1 MSSRQDCDSGNS
13 NLDQT
18 GNILAG
24 NSSETDIQ
32 NTSINNAG
40 VSTNTAPPAPQNT
53 IFEVYLPLNGRIY
66 YITYQ
71 CTELNILQIAR
82 LLNNGVYLSHIPD
95 D

>member
-1 MSSRQDCDSGNS
+1 MSSQQNS

-18 GNILAG
+18 GNTLAPFPG
-24 NSSETDIQ
+24 NVNGVNIQ
-32 NTSINNAG
+32 QASINNAG